1 MKKWEELLTRG
12 AKYLEMA
19 IPESDPTL
27 KSSSLDIDTEA
38 TEASEISC
46 EDSCHETDVML
57 RHPVPSAPIIEEI
70 RLSENLTP
78 LWTPPLFDSPEIK
91 GIDNRRYFGDNLTI
105 KSWQA
110 GYDFPKH
117 LIDTKTTEADP
128 KQRYENEPPKNW
140 LWSRLSH
147 PDLKSELN
155 KANCYDVPINSNK
168 RVRSYLEMDK
178 LDQHIQNNLKNEQ
191 KAEKL
196 NKNLDGI
203 SFKFESNGCLK
214 EPDV

>member
-1 MKKWEELLTRG
+1 MSV
-12 AKYLEMA
+12 
-19 IPESDPTL
+19 PDVDPTI
-27 KSSSLDIDTEA
+27 KSSLTEIDTEA

-46 EDSCHETDVML
+46 EDSCLETDVML
-57 RHPVPSAPIIEEI
+57 RHPVPTAPLDDM

-117 LIDTKTTEADP
+117 LIDTKTSEVDG
-128 KQRYENEPPKNW
+128 KRQQRYENEPPKNFI
-140 LWSRLSH
+140 WSRLSH

-168 RVRSYLEMDK
+168 RVQSYLEMDK

-196 NKNLDGI
+196 GKNLDGI
-203 SFKFESNGCLK
+203 SFKFVSNGCLK
-214 EPDV
+214 E

>member
-12 AKYLEMA
+12 AKYLEMSVPDVDST
-19 IPESDPTL
+19 I
-27 KSSSLDIDTEA
+27 KSSSTEIDTEV
-38 TEASEISC
+38 TEASELSC
-46 EDSCHETDVML
+46 EDSCQETDVML
-57 RHPVPSAPIIEEI
+57 RHPLPTAPIEDN
-70 RLSENLTP
+70 RLSDNLTP

-117 LIDTKTTEADP
+117 LIDTKTFEVDG
-128 KQRYENEPPKNW
+128 KKQQRYENEPPKSL
-140 LWSRLSH
+140 LWTRLSH

-155 KANCYDVPINSNK
+155 KANCYDVPMYSKK
-168 RVRSYLEMDK
+168 RVQSYLEMDK

-196 NKNLDGI
+196 SKNLDGI
-203 SFKFESNGCLK
+203 SFKFVSNGCLK
-214 EPDV
+214 E